1 MMTRHTHYIGFLMK
15 YQMQST
21 TRHELEKEDTFS
33 FEFDV
38 LDGSLWFHF
47 ESPRSR
53 DTWVGGFEKFVHCF
67 GNSIG
72 QLNIEHKQGLQK
84 ITAIA
89 YKRLQEL
96 NQKFEEER
104 TNGLKVVAKEI

>member
-1 MMTRHTHYIGFLMK
+1 MK

-47 ESPRSR
+47 ESPRSK
-53 DTWVGGFEKFVHCF
+53 DTWVVGFEKQTRIAKNHC
-67 GNSIG
+67 NR
-72 QLNIEHKQGLQK
+72 LQK
-84 ITAIA
+84 TSRV
-89 YKRLQEL
+89 KS
-96 NQKFEEER
+96 
-104 TNGLKVVAKEI
+104 KV

>member
-38 LDGSLWFHF
+38 LDVLNTLRLEPYLTNEDQRIIIKRMLKCSSLYGNV
-47 ESPRSR
+47 SCS
-53 DTWVGGFEKFVHCF
+53 DGGTV
-67 GNSIG
+67 
-72 QLNIEHKQGLQK
+72 
-84 ITAIA
+84 
-89 YKRLQEL
+89 
-96 NQKFEEER
+96 
-104 TNGLKVVAKEI
+104 